1 MAKHSERRGDRKII
15 QLKDHLS
22 QREAPPQEP
31 ETDQAPDQEAPEE
44 EGVQASIEY
53 DGEEK
58 KKQARQVPKA
68 FYRVVL
74 VLLVLIVGL
83 ALWVNRDNLTPESIW
98 SWLQVQVTGDGEGDG
113 YPAAITGST
122 VSEGNFLSVSGN
134 AVALSDTSL
143 TILGPSGQE
152 LLSQRHSL
160 SQPILKSASD
170 SYLLYNQNSTGYMV
184 VSGTQ
189 LRLEASTEQ
198 DILAG
203 AIASNGRFALATR
216 GVNGASDLTVYL
228 ATGEVQF
235 TYSFAQDYITALAL
249 NGDGTWAMVCT
260 ARSQGGQLISKVTV
274 FDLNSTT
281 PAAEYE
287 SQDNLLLGAGWG
299 DNGVLYAVGDASLLR
314 ASFPSRSTAIRA
326 ARPRPF
332 SSRGDSA
339 ICPSP
344 PMSMRG
350 PPRCW
355 CSGARRTPWKS
366 RRSSALCPCPC
377 TAALWEL
384 WSASSWWCTTPPPA
398 RSWPARTPGT
408 TPKALPCSAKAAPM
422 CWVSAKSAACSCE
435 SAKRKEAAF
444 WAVSFA
450 LSRGIVRGEAP
461 GRGSSFGCC
470 ISGKSAAAPGGQIPR
485 WQQAPPGE
493 PLTR

>member
-170 SYLLYNQNSTGYMV
+170 SYLLYNQNSTG
-184 VSGTQ
+184 
-189 LRLEASTEQ
+189 
-198 DILAG
+198 
-203 AIASNGRFALATR
+203 
-216 GVNGASDLTVYL
+216 
-228 ATGEVQF
+228 
-235 TYSFAQDYITALAL
+235 
-249 NGDGTWAMVCT
+249 
-260 ARSQGGQLISKVTV
+260 
-274 FDLNSTT
+274 
-281 PAAEYE
+281 
-287 SQDNLLLGAGWG
+287 
-299 DNGVLYAVGDASLLR
+299 
-314 ASFPSRSTAIRA
+314 
-326 ARPRPF
+326 
-332 SSRGDSA
+332 
-339 ICPSP
+339 
-344 PMSMRG
+344 
-350 PPRCW
+350 
-355 CSGARRTPWKS
+355 
-366 RRSSALCPCPC
+366 
-377 TAALWEL
+377 
-384 WSASSWWCTTPPPA
+384 
-398 RSWPARTPGT
+398 
-408 TPKALPCSAKAAPM
+408 
-422 CWVSAKSAACSCE
+422 
-435 SAKRKEAAF
+435 
-444 WAVSFA
+444 
-450 LSRGIVRGEAP
+450 
-461 GRGSSFGCC
+461 
-470 ISGKSAAAPGGQIPR
+470 
-485 WQQAPPGE
+485 
-493 PLTR
+493 

>member
-314 ASFPSRSTAIRA
+314 ARSGELSFSEYSYQGRTPTAFQFAGGQCYLSVSAYEHAGASTLLVFRGQEDPLEIQAEKRIVSLSVYGGSVGA
-326 ARPRPF
+326 LVGQQLVVYDASTGQELARQDAGNDAKSIALF
-332 SSRGDSA
+332 SE
-339 ICPSP
+339 
-344 PMSMRG
+344 
-350 PPRCW
+350 
-355 CSGARRTPWKS
+355 SGAYVLGVSEIRR
-366 RRSSALCPCPC
+366 LQ
-377 TAALWEL
+377 L
-384 WSASSWWCTTPPPA
+384 
-398 RSWPARTPGT
+398 
-408 TPKALPCSAKAAPM
+408 
-422 CWVSAKSAACSCE
+422 
-435 SAKRKEAAF
+435 
-444 WAVSFA
+444 
-450 LSRGIVRGEAP
+450 
-461 GRGSSFGCC
+461 
-470 ISGKSAAAPGGQIPR
+470 
-485 WQQAPPGE
+485 
-493 PLTR
+493 

>member
-314 ASFPSRSTAIRA
+314 A
-326 ARPRPF
+326 
-332 SSRGDSA
+332 
-339 ICPSP
+339 
-344 PMSMRG
+344 
-350 PPRCW
+350 
-355 CSGARRTPWKS
+355 
-366 RRSSALCPCPC
+366 
-377 TAALWEL
+377 
-384 WSASSWWCTTPPPA
+384 
-398 RSWPARTPGT
+398 
-408 TPKALPCSAKAAPM
+408 
-422 CWVSAKSAACSCE
+422 
-435 SAKRKEAAF
+435 
-444 WAVSFA
+444 
-450 LSRGIVRGEAP
+450 
-461 GRGSSFGCC
+461 
-470 ISGKSAAAPGGQIPR
+470 ISGELSFS
-485 WQQAPPGE
+485 
-493 PLTR
+493 